1 MSGIKDFAY
10 AQARL
15 QARHGARP
23 TPATWRR
30 LEGIRDLAHLLQV
43 AQRSELRPWVLQLT
57 AHTPP
62 HDLEREL
69 RKQLRRHILEVADW
83 HPQTWRPAFH
93 WTARLID
100 LPALQHLLSGQPVWP
115 WLEADPAIR
124 PFALASREGRLE
136 ARLQASDCAPLLTD
150 RQQGKPLLETWLGH
164 WRELW
169 PAMPSGHRQMLEA
182 LVRLLRGHLTALAD
196 TTAEQQSSEPARA
209 AMEEYLSL
217 RFRRHIQ
224 QPVTGFLH
232 LSLVALDLERLR
244 GLLLTRKLFPER
256 VPEAAA

>member
-30 LEGIRDLAHLLQV
+30 LESIRDLAHLLQV
-43 AQRSELRPWVLQLT
+43 AQRSELRPWVVQLT
-57 AHTPP
+57 AHTSP
-62 HDLEREL
+62 HDLECEL
-69 RKQLRRHILEVADW
+69 REQLRRHILEVADW
-83 HPQTWRPAFH
+83 HPQNWRPAFH

-124 PFALASREGRLE
+124 PFTLASREGRLD
-136 ARLQASDCAPLLTD
+136 ARLQASDCAVLLIG
-150 RQQGKPLLETWLGH
+150 RQQGESLLETWLGH
-164 WRELW
+164 WRGLW
-169 PAMPSGHRQMLEA
+169 PKMPSSHRQSLDA
-182 LVRLLRGHLTALAD
+182 LVRLLGGHLAALTSTAS
-196 TTAEQQSSEPARA
+196 EQQSSEPARGA
-209 AMEEYLSL
+209 LEERLSR

-224 QPVTGFLH
+224 QPATGFLH

-244 GLLLTRKLFPER
+244 GVLLTRKLFPER
-256 VPEAAA
+256 APETAA